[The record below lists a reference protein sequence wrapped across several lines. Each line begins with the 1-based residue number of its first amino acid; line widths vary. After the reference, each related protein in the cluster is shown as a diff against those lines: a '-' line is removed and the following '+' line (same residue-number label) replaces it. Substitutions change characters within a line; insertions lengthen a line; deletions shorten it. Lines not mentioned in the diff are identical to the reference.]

1 MIDPRLNRFD
11 RLAPYYDVL
20 ANLAFGGAIS
30 RSHKQNFHL
39 ISNGATVLI
48 LGGGSGKW
56 LRDFLNIHPSA
67 KIYFIEAS
75 KKMLERAIGR
85 SQNNQQIT
93 FIHGTEDDVPSIR
106 FDVVITHFF
115 LDMYSADQLEKLIGK
130 IRYLLERKG
139 VWLVSDF
146 EVVKT
151 W

>member
-56 LRDFLNIHPSA
+56 LRDIGDPSESNCN
-67 KIYFIEAS
+67 KIGS
-75 KKMLERAIGR
+75 
-85 SQNNQQIT
+85 
-93 FIHGTEDDVPSIR
+93 GT
-106 FDVVITHFF
+106 T
-115 LDMYSADQLEKLIGK
+115 K
-130 IRYLLERKG
+130 
-139 VWLVSDF
+139 
-146 EVVKT
+146 
-151 W
+151 